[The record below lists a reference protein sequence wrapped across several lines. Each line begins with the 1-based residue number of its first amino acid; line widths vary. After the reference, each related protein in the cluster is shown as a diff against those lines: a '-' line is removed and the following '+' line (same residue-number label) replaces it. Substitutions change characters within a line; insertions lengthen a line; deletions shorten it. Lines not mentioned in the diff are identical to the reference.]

1 MSLINEA
8 LKKAQRLRSNEPVEE
23 VPLPGATVRVAKR
36 EQPRSA
42 RSLVL
47 LVGGS
52 VALVVISVI
61 VTVYLINRNPAP
73 TSGVAK
79 PAAGKP
85 TDTKPSSPVIDAPL
99 IKVPLAPTTTEPAPA
114 KTEPATVA
122 SPAKPETPT
131 VPVEKPP
138 VVAATP
144 ANTEPTVT
152 TPPETKPAPP
162 AKTPPEKGPAK
173 TAGVAPTP
181 AATTTP
187 AAQPAGPAR
196 QDERIHAYVDALR
209 VSGIRSSGGES
220 RVLMNDRVFRVNDI
234 VDRGL
239 ALRLTAVAPDS
250 LTFTDANGATYVKN
264 F

>member
-8 LKKAQRLRSNEPVEE
+8 LKKAQRLRTNEPVEE

-52 VALVVISVI
+52 VTLVVLSV
-61 VTVYLINRNPAP
+61 VATVYLINRTPAP
-73 TSGVAK
+73 TSAVTK

-85 TDTKPSSPVIDAPL
+85 PDTKPSSPVNDAPQ
-99 IKVPLAPTTTEPAPA
+99 IKVPLAPPATEPAPA
-114 KTEPATVA
+114 KTEPATGA
-122 SPAKPETPT
+122 SATKPETPT

-144 ANTEPTVT
+144 AATEPAAP
-152 TPPETKPAPP
+152 TPTETKPAPP

-173 TAGVAPTP
+173 GAAVASTP
-181 AATTTP
+181 AATPPPTTP
-187 AAQPAGPAR
+187 PAGPAR
-196 QDERIHAYVDALR
+196 QDERIHAYVDAIR

-239 ALRLTAVAPDS
+239 ALRLTGVAPDS